1 MTYTVAGLKDVISSG
16 EISRMW
22 SDMAWLEGFTG
33 VFAFLT
39 LTYFTF
45 VHRRTR
51 SGAEPEANAKLT
63 TA

>member
-1 MTYTVAGLKDVISSG
+1 
-16 EISRMW
+16 MW

-39 LTYFTF
+39 LAYFTF